1 VIRSPHEAPGTTP
14 AYQGP
19 ASVAETK
26 RTFIAIEL
34 DEAVR
39 ARFRELQRLLRPAEA
54 DVRWVK
60 PERAHLTLKFL
71 GEATADQIGAMS
83 AALDEIA
90 PATAAFEVGFGGL
103 GVFPNEH
110 RPRVLWVG
118 ITTGTEQ
125 VRTLAAA
132 IDERAA
138 RAGFARERRP
148 FSGHLTLGRFRSPSG
163 WDGLRK
169 LVEANG
175 DFDAGRIAVRHL
187 HLIHSLLSPEGP
199 KYTPLH
205 TAQLAIS
212 Q

>member
-1 VIRSPHEAPGTTP
+1 M
-14 AYQGP
+14 
-19 ASVAETK
+19 AETK
-26 RTFIAIEL
+26 RTFIAIDL

-71 GEATADQIGAMS
+71 GEVTAEQIGAMS

-103 GVFPNEH
+103 GVFPNER

-118 ITTGTEQ
+118 MTTGTQE
-125 VRTLAAA
+125 VRALAAA

-138 RAGFARERRP
+138 AAGFARERRP
-148 FSGHLTLGRFRSPSG
+148 FSAHLTLGRFRSPAG
-163 WDGLRK
+163 WERLRD
-169 LVEANG
+169 LIEANHG
-175 DFDAGRIAVRHL
+175 FDAGRIEARDV
-187 HLIHSLLSPEGP
+187 HLIHSLLSPESP
-199 KYTPLH
+199 TYSPLH
-205 TAQLAIS
+205 TARFAIGG
-212 Q
+212 